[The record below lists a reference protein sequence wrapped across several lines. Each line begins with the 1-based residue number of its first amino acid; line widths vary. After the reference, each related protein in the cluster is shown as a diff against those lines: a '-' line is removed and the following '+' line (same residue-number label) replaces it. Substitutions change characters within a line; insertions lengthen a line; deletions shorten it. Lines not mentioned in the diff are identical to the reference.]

1 MATHSSLLTWRI
13 PTDRGAWGAAVLG
26 VAKSQTQLSTQ
37 HNRKL
42 RSISRVLL
50 TFIGGPQHTTAV
62 IYYIKCR
69 AKWASME
76 PVHLKEYGLFY
87 FLTDY

>member
-1 MATHSSLLTWRI
+1 M
-13 PTDRGAWGAAVLG
+13 DRGARGAAVLG
-26 VAKSQTQLSTQ
+26 VTKSQMQLSTQ
-37 HNRKL
+37 HNRNL
-42 RSISRVLL
+42 RSISSVPLSL
-50 TFIGGPQHTTAV
+50 IGGPQHTTAV

-87 FLTDY
+87 FIADY